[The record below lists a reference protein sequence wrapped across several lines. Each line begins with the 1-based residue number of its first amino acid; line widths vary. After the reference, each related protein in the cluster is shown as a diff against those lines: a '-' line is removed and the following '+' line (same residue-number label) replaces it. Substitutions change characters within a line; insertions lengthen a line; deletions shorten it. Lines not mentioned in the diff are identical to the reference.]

1 MSGRVRGVVRAF
13 EGVEPRLA
21 EGCFV
26 ADGAVIVGD
35 VTLGPQSSV
44 WYNAVLRGDVMPIR
58 VGARTN
64 LQDLA
69 MVHVTTGLSTTV
81 IGDEVT
87 VGHRAILHGC
97 EVADR
102 VLIGMGAVVL
112 DLAVIESDVVLAA
125 GALVPPRARLE
136 SGYLYV
142 GSPAKK
148 SRALTERDRAMIEEG
163 WRAYVDLGA
172 RH

>member
-1 MSGRVRGVVRAF
+1 MSVRVRGLVRPF
-13 EGVEPRLA
+13 EGVSPRLA
-21 EGCFV
+21 DDCFV

-58 VGARTN
+58 VGARSN

-69 MVHVTTGLSTTV
+69 MVHTTTNLSTTV
-81 IGDEVT
+81 VGDEVT

-125 GALVPPRARLE
+125 GALVPPKARLE
-136 SGYLYV
+136 SGFLYV

-148 SRALTERDRAMIEEG
+148 ARALTERDRAMIEEG

>member
-1 MSGRVRGVVRAF
+1 MSGRVRGLVRAF
-13 EGVEPRLA
+13 EGVSPRLA
-21 EGCFV
+21 DGCFV

-58 VGARTN
+58 VGARSN

-69 MVHVTTGLSTTV
+69 TVHVTTDLSTTV

-125 GALVPPRARLE
+125 GALVPPKARLE
-136 SGYLYV
+136 SGFLYV

-148 SRALTERDRAMIEEG
+148 ARALTERDRAMIEEG